1 MDELSQ
7 LTHQGGIGVIAVYIL
22 QWLKNSTHFPWLTQ
36 DTAKL
41 NRWVGLMVAL
51 GTSLGV
57 KYAATAASGG
67 GYHVVLDI
75 PSMQALGDALIHA
88 AAQFAGQQVLYHT
101 AVKAVSV
108 DQPVQPV
115 VDHSHDLPAMPP
127 HAGLGGQG

>member
-7 LTHQGGIGVIAVYIL
+7 LTHQGGIGVIFVYIL
-22 QWLKNSTHFPWLTQ
+22 QYLKNSTHFPWLTQ
-36 DTAKL
+36 NTPRL
-41 NRWVGLMVAL
+41 NRWVGMVIAL

-75 PSMQALGDALIHA
+75 PNLQALGDALIHA

-108 DQPVQPV
+108 DQPAQPAV
-115 VDHSHDLPAMPP
+115 LDHNLPAMPP
-127 HAGLGGQG
+127 HAGLGGGQ